1 MTSEVRQG
9 IVDPQHRDVGAGGE
23 EVFELE
29 KGVRVRK
36 SGGVEFA
43 PSMSP
48 AEIEARQA
56 ELQSQIDYQKVV
68 ILRAREEAANAAR
81 QANEQEI
88 LAREAL
94 EIKEFNKSRQ
104 QEAAAEARA
113 LMVEVT
119 ALIEK
124 EKELERQRAAAHHA
138 AVEKERERVQA
149 KTAEIIAREEAIEA
163 EKREQL
169 YNDLIRKCQALT
181 LRYKLEEEQAKLKME
196 SLQFNLQHGEFRAP
210 AANNRAKIV
219 VEVEARD
226 LPEARQFDT
235 SQVETGV
242 ASAVMGQEG
251 VATIADT
258 RSIEE
263 IVMSERKHRTSA
275 SSFSGRGEE
284 QYASREE
291 SMGAAI
297 HSAPSSIIPPTQTS
311 GDIKVLPDIKPSA
324 SEHAYAAGSASQPI
338 MSTSGEKSAMHTHPY
353 AQQQSQQAFTG
364 GPQQAAGSTIEQ
376 STAAGATAE
385 TGQKK
390 KSGFFSKFKSAKSHE
405 QH

>member
-1 MTSEVRQG
+1 MATELRQG
-9 IVDPQHRDVGAGGE
+9 AVEQQHREIGPGGE

-43 PSMSP
+43 PTMSP
-48 AEIEARQA
+48 AEIEARQS
-56 ELQSQIDYQKVV
+56 ELGSQIDHQKAV
-68 ILRAREEAANAAR
+68 IIRAREEATNAAR

-94 EIKEFNKSRQ
+94 EIKEFNRNRQ
-104 QEAAAEARA
+104 AEAAAEARS

-163 EKREQL
+163 EKREQ
-169 YNDLIRKCQALT
+169 YYQELIRKCQALT
-181 LRYKLEEEQAKLKME
+181 LRYKLEEEQAKLKLE
-196 SLQFNLQHGEFRAP
+196 SLLFNLQHGEFRP
-210 AANNRAKIV
+210 QTAANRAKIV
-219 VEVEARD
+219 VEVAPRD

-235 SQVETGV
+235 SQVEVGV
-242 ASAVMGQEG
+242 ASAIMGQEG
-251 VATIADT
+251 TATIADT

-263 IVMSERKHRTSA
+263 IVLSERKQKTA
-275 SSFSGRGEE
+275 SMSSSLPRGVEE
-284 QYASREE
+284 SYGREE
-291 SMGAAI
+291 LKTATA
-297 HSAPSSIIPPTQTS
+297 APSSIIPPSQTS
-311 GDIKVLPDIKPSA
+311 DIKVLPDIKPSA
-324 SEHAYAAGSASQPI
+324 YEQTYAAGSAQQP
-338 MSTSGEKSAMHTHPY
+338 MSSSGEFARGSAMHQ
-353 AQQQSQQAFTG
+353 AQPL
-364 GPQQAAGSTIEQ
+364 PQQAVQQTASSTTET
-376 STAAGATAE
+376 TAATEVG
-385 TGQKK
+385 KK
-390 KSGFFSKFKSAKSHE
+390 PKSSGFFKKFKSAKSHE

>member
-1 MTSEVRQG
+1 MTTEVRQG
-9 IVDPQHRDVGAGGE
+9 IVEQQHRDVGAGGE

-36 SGGVEFA
+36 SGGVELA

-48 AEIEARQA
+48 AEVEARQS
-56 ELQSQIDYQKVV
+56 ELSSQIDYQKAV
-68 ILRAREEAANAAR
+68 ISRAREEAANAAR

-88 LAREAL
+88 LAREAM
-94 EIKEFNKSRQ
+94 EIKEFNKNRQ
-104 QEAAAEARA
+104 LEAAAEARS

-124 EKELERQRAAAHHA
+124 EKELERSRAAAHHA

-163 EKREQL
+163 EKREHL

-181 LRYKLEEEQAKLKME
+181 LRYKLEEEQAKLKLE
-196 SLQFNLQHGEFRAP
+196 SLQFNLQHGEFRVP
-210 AANNRAKIV
+210 ATSNRAKIV
-219 VEVEARD
+219 VEVEPRE

-235 SQVETGV
+235 SQVEPGI

-263 IVMSERKHRTSA
+263 IVMTERKHRTST
-275 SSFSGRGEE
+275 SSTSLRGDD

-291 SMGAAI
+291 SLGATSYS
-297 HSAPSSIIPPTQTS
+297 SAPSSILPPTQT
-311 GDIKVLPDIKPSA
+311 GDIKVLPDIKPSS
-324 SEHAYAAGSASQPI
+324 SEHGYASSAASQPI
-338 MSTSGEKSAMHTHPY
+338 VSASGEKPAIHTHPY
-353 AQQQSQQAFTG
+353 AQQQTQQAFSG
-364 GPQQAAGSTIEQ
+364 GPQQPAEST
-376 STAAGATAE
+376 TVE
-385 TGQKK
+385 TGQQKK
-390 KSGFFSKFKSAKSHE
+390 KAGFFSKFKSAKSHE